1 MLDRYLGELDA
12 LGATVVL
19 TADHGMNA
27 KTDALGRPNIVFL
40 QERLD
45 AWFGAGATRVILPIT
60 DPYVVHHGALG
71 SYATVYFG
79 DRQLIDDA
87 ARRIAAHSRHRR
99 RVHARAGLR
108 ARSSCR
114 PIASAIWSWCPSASR

>member
-45 AWFGAGATRVILPIT
+45 AWLGKGAARVILPIT

-71 SYATVYFG
+71 SYATVYIANQ
-79 DRQLIDDA
+79 QLLDE
-87 ARRIAAHSRHRR
+87 
-99 RVHARAGLR
+99 ARARSPPFPASR
-108 ARSSCR
+108 ASTRVRKAVPSSSCR
-114 PIASAIWSWCPSASR
+114 PTASAISSSCPSASP